1 MAWFLLLLA
10 VAGGV
15 VFAIWNYRRKAAA
28 SKAASAARFEQTFKA
43 RSQNPAGPQPSS
55 PAAATASESS
65 APAKTPA
72 AVAATPQA
80 AAPPAATQRF
90 LEQRESLLYY
100 LLKAGLP
107 GFEIFAG
114 VSLARVVVAPGYGR
128 DREQQVRR
136 LSQYQLDFVICD
148 KSMRVVAV
156 VDVESAA
163 GAGAAA
169 DQSFKSDILRQAGVR
184 VVRVNPAAPPR
195 REHIRALICS
205 EPLQKDG

>member
-1 MAWFLLLLA
+1 MAWYLFLLA
-10 VAGGV
+10 VAGGI

-28 SKAASAARFEQTFKA
+28 SKAASEARFEQALKGRT
-43 RSQNPAGPQPSS
+43 QPPASPQPSS
-55 PAAATASESS
+55 SAAAPASESF
-65 APAKTPA
+65 APAKAPA
-72 AVAATPQA
+72 AIAAT
-80 AAPPAATQRF
+80 PPAATQRF
-90 LEQRESLLYY
+90 LGQAESLLYY

-107 GFEIFAG
+107 GFEVFAG
-114 VSLARVVVAPGYGR
+114 VSLARVVGAPGEGR

-163 GAGAAA
+163 GAGTAG
-169 DQSFKSDILRQAGVR
+169 DRSFKSDVLRQAGIR

-195 REHIRALICS
+195 REQIRTLIS
-205 EPLQKDG
+205 GEPPQKDG